1 MKIGLTGGI
10 GCGKS
15 TVLKILKE
23 CGAEVAETDAI
34 AKRILNEDPEVRE
47 ELRKAFGGG
56 VFDEQGTVDRVALAS
71 IVFGN
76 PERLRVL
83 ESLLHPRVRA
93 EWTRLSAESKTSL
106 VVEIPLLFEKSLQSH
121 FELTLCVAASQQTCV
136 SRLLQRG
143 LSEEQIKQRQANQLP
158 LSEKMERADVV
169 ILNNG
174 SLDCLRQQIKAL
186 LPQLGLSAV
195 R

>member
-15 TVLKILKE
+15 TVLRMLQE
-23 CGAEVAETDAI
+23 HGATVAETDAI
-34 AKRILNEDPEVRE
+34 AKRLLNEDPEIRQ
-47 ELRKAFGGG
+47 ELILAFGSEMY
-56 VFDEQGTVDRVALAS
+56 DAQGTVDRVALAS
-71 IVFGN
+71 IVFSN
-76 PERLRVL
+76 PEKLRVL

-93 EWTRLSAESKTSL
+93 EWTRLSAKSETSL
-106 VVEIPLLFEKSLQSH
+106 IVEIPLLFEKSLQSH
-121 FELTLCVAASQQTCV
+121 FDLTLCVAASQQTCV

-158 LSEKMERADVV
+158 LSEKMQRADIV

-174 SLDCLRQQIKAL
+174 SLECLRQQIQSL
-186 LPQLGLSAV
+186 LPKLGIGAA